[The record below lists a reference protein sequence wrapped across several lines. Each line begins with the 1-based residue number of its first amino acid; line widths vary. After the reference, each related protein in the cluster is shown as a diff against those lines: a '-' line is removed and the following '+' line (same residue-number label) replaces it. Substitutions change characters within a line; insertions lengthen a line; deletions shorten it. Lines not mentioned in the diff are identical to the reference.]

1 MPLTSSFSFNEKNGE
16 TFDRRK
22 KERTSV
28 QTERKYC
35 PTVTSKKKKMHK
47 ILINTRSSVSEVWQ
61 EDAWDINNSG
71 RNNQP

>member
-35 PTVTSKKKKMHK
+35 PTVTSKKKKCIK
-47 ILINTRSSVSEVWQ
+47 Y
-61 EDAWDINNSG
+61 
-71 RNNQP
+71 